1 MVRAILDSDQS
12 LGKQF
17 CKHLNRDAVAI
28 ITLQVNQ
35 EQQE

>member
-12 LGKQF
+12 LGNQF
-17 CKHLNRDAVAI
+17 CKDLNRDAVAI